1 MKKSW
6 IIVLGVIF
14 VLLVVFHFMFSR
26 KILTRAPFSLRT
38 PNELRCWE
46 QKQARGTLFNGVI
59 VSKYRDE
66 RNHNHKTIEVN
77 DPQGIIKSTIFVAE
91 KTRAYEDIHEGDSL
105 FKPVGELEMTIVR
118 NGNSQVKVLEY
129 GCKEDAVG
137 D

>member
-1 MKKSW
+1 MKRSW

-26 KILTRAPFSLRT
+26 KILTRTPFSLMNLDET
-38 PNELRCWE
+38 RCWRE
-46 QKQARGTLFNGVI
+46 EQAREVLFNGIV
-59 VSKYRDE
+59 VSKYKDK
-66 RNHNHKTIEVN
+66 RNHAYETVEIEN
-77 DPQGIIKSTIFVAE
+77 PDGLIKSTVFVGEFAG
-91 KTRAYEDIHEGDSL
+91 AYELVHEGDSL

-129 GCKEDAVG
+129 GCKEDTVG